1 MLERIKAYIL
11 KLFPMGVFAKHVAT
25 LMTGTVVAGLIG
37 VIVMPILTR
46 IYKPEDFGIFALYA
60 SLLGIL
66 TVIVCWR
73 YELAIVLPEK
83 DEDAANLL
91 WVCIIICLGMGLV
104 AFLLVFLFRTV
115 IADLVNSP
123 QLASWLWFLPLS
135 LIAAGFFR
143 LLNYW
148 STRRKHFKRLAVRQM
163 TQSSVTAITQIG
175 AGFLY
180 PSVNAGGLI
189 GGSIAGH
196 LVATGR
202 LGWQIKKDE
211 GLFIRNALNKFDLE
225 RVVKLY
231 KNFPIFDVWSAL
243 LNAASTML
251 PALLLGFFFSPV
263 VVGYYALG
271 HQILSAPMTILGA
284 SIAQVF
290 FPRANEA
297 KRCGKL
303 DQLTLQIFKQ
313 LLAIGFVPI
322 LLLTIVAPD
331 LFALVF
337 GARWFTAGEYVRWLS
352 VWLLFVFISSP
363 LSNIYAIMEKQRE
376 GLIVNTVMFVS
387 RLTVLIIGGLK
398 GDAYFTIAIY
408 GMTGAALWIFNCIYM
423 QYLAGVSLINISI
436 TLLKQFLHGVPYALL
451 PIFTYFLTQ
460 NSLAFVLGG
469 VSAGTIFLMV
479 KMCQIRKP
487 HKFA

>member
-1 MLERIKAYIL
+1 MIGKIKNYLL
-11 KLFPMGVFAKHVAT
+11 KIFPFGGFAKHVAT
-25 LMTGTVVAGLIG
+25 LMTGTVLAG
-37 VIVMPILTR
+37 VIGIVVMPILTR
-46 IYKPEDFGIFALYA
+46 IYKPEDFGIFALYT

-66 TVIVCWR
+66 TVVVCWR

-91 WVCIIICLGMGLV
+91 WTCIIICLGMGLAV
-104 AFLLVFLFRTV
+104 FLLVFMFRTV
-115 IADLVNSP
+115 IADLVNAP
-123 QLASWLWFLPLS
+123 QLTSWLWFLPLS
-135 LIAAGFFR
+135 LMTAGFFR

-148 STRRKHFKRLAVRQM
+148 STRRKHFKRLAARQI
-163 TQSSVTAITQIG
+163 TQSGVTAITQIG
-175 AGFLY
+175 AGLFY
-180 PSVNAGGLI
+180 PLMSAGGLI
-189 GGSIAGH
+189 GGALAGH
-196 LVATGR
+196 MTATGR
-202 LGWQIKKDE
+202 LAWQIKKDE
-211 GLFIRNALNKFDLE
+211 GLFIRNALNKFDLD
-225 RVVKLY
+225 RVVKRY

-243 LNAASTML
+243 LNTASTML

-263 VVGYYALG
+263 VVGFYALG

-297 KRCGKL
+297 KRSGNL

-322 LLLTIVAPD
+322 LLLTIIAPD
-331 LFALVF
+331 LFSLVF
-337 GARWFTAGEYVRWLS
+337 GTRWFTAGEYVRWLS
-352 VWLLFVFISSP
+352 VWFLFVFISSP

-423 QYLAGVSLINISI
+423 QHLAGVSLINIFI
-436 TLLKQFLHGVPYALL
+436 TLLKQFLHGLPYALL
-451 PIFTYFLTQ
+451 PIFTYFLTK
-460 NSLAFVLGG
+460 NSLAFLLGG
-469 VSAGTIFLMV
+469 VSAGIIFLM
-479 KMCQIRKP
+479 MQIYRIRKP
-487 HKFA
+487 HEFA